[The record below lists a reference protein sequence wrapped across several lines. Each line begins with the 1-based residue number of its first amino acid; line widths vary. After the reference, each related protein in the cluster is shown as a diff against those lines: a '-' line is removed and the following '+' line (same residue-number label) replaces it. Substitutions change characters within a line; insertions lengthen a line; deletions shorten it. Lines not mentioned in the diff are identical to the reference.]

1 MRRFA
6 NGVLYS
12 KKKNA
17 PLLKCQLPGWKTDAY
32 GTQKTHRV
40 TEEGKTQIVPP
51 KCQQIIKWRR
61 SPELPKGPKRQVH
74 RGRAVEGRVF
84 SRSAGCQMV
93 AQKPL
98 PLPAPRCLLKTAN
111 HKTLGNQIPWSP
123 VSLPLKN
130 YTLLASSQY
139 FFGGMSN
146 LNSNFKLFF
155 PEARHAVFGQCTKFL
170 EESNEKSPGVLG
182 NPLHARVQISSLS
195 GLASTPP
202 AGFGQQD
209 GNQSTAGAPPPGAP
223 QIHTQGKRPA
233 SCQPSGRSASVR
245 PTWGCQCG
253 RRPSQ
258 APFFFNP
265 PRGALGCGA

>member
-123 VSLPLKN
+123 V
-130 YTLLASSQY
+130 
-139 FFGGMSN
+139 G
-146 LNSNFKLFF
+146 
-155 PEARHAVFGQCTKFL
+155 
-170 EESNEKSPGVLG
+170 
-182 NPLHARVQISSLS
+182 
-195 GLASTPP
+195 
-202 AGFGQQD
+202 
-209 GNQSTAGAPPPGAP
+209 
-223 QIHTQGKRPA
+223 
-233 SCQPSGRSASVR
+233 
-245 PTWGCQCG
+245 
-253 RRPSQ
+253 
-258 APFFFNP
+258 P
-265 PRGALGCGA
+265 PRKNIPYWQVCNTFLGECQN